1 MPNLIVYNT
10 DNPILVAWC
19 NALRCKALR
28 TRREV
33 ARKKDMIH
41 AISVKITNHHE
52 DLIRK
57 IVAVRNRI
65 RLIRK
70 GEPAT
75 EALDP
80 VGNASQLDDNL
91 SDADRFLLKKAYRKA
106 ATLTHPDKGGSVED
120 FQAVQAAYAAG
131 DLMSLNEF
139 FLLQEESLQDRIE
152 YWLQQPAVVH
162 VEWIRF
168 QATNEYA
175 VVAMYQRGKH
185 DEAIELAGKFLRL
198 ALVVAE
204 REELDLLAS
213 MSGVRSSLNLT
224 VNKHHGGVHID

>member
-1 MPNLIVYNT
+1 LPNLIAYT
-10 DNPILVAWC
+10 KDNPILVAWC
-19 NALRCKALR
+19 NALRRKALR
-28 TRREV
+28 ARREV
-33 ARKKDMIH
+33 ARKKDLIH
-41 AISVKITNHHE
+41 DMSVKITNHHT
-52 DLIRK
+52 DLLLK
-57 IVAVRNRI
+57 IVTVRNRI

-80 VGNASQLDDNL
+80 VDNTSQLDDNL

-106 ATLTHPDKGGSVED
+106 AALTHPDKGGSVED
-120 FQAVQAAYAAG
+120 FQSVQAAYAAG
-131 DLMSLNEF
+131 DLTSLNEF

-175 VVAMYQRGKH
+175 VVAMYQRGQR

-213 MSGVRSSLNLT
+213 MSGVRPSPDVT
-224 VNKHHGGVHID
+224 VNKHHEGSHID